1 MTIRYIYLLLL
12 YKIADPCSY
21 VSYHHYL
28 TNIWCLPSLKLT
40 IFWELP
46 IIAFFLH
53 HPILILRKSCISTKI
68 SENAFL
74 LYLFFTF
81 NFFRETETERE
92 EAGSHR
98 LQGSLTVHTAISV
111 ATLSL
116 VMRPDNPYS
125 PPLLH
130 RSATDSE
137 NSSPLWIDLNPALDF
152 LQVGTSREFNE
163 MRSKRVQTGDLPQT
177 APVVNS
183 SDRTETRRLNS
194 RQHSK

>member
-21 VSYHHYL
+21 VSYHHYF

-53 HPILILRKSCISTKI
+53 HPIFILRKSCISTKT

-74 LYLFFTF
+74 LYLFCTF
-81 NFFRETETERE
+81 NFLRETETERE
-92 EAGSHR
+92 EASSHR

-116 VMRPDNPYS
+116 VMRPDPL
-125 PPLLH
+125 PPLH

-137 NSSPLWIDLNPALDF
+137 NSSPLWIDLKPALDF

-163 MRSKRVQTGDLPQT
+163 LRSKRVQTGDLPQT

-183 SDRTETRRLNS
+183 SDRTEPRRLNS